1 LTHNYQVKNSPTV
14 SIVIL
19 NWNGAHHL
27 RRFLPSVLKTEYEK
41 LEFVVAD
48 NGSSDDSLELLQKE
62 FPSVRTIRLDRNYG
76 FAEGY
81 NRALQQVSSDYYM
94 ILNSDVL
101 VEPNWIQPL
110 VELLETDTQIAACQ
124 PKILSL
130 QYPDRFDYAGG
141 AGGWLDAYG
150 YPFAKGRIFDLCETD
165 SGQYDDSSPIF
176 WASGAALFIRS
187 AVFHEVD
194 GFDPFFFAHQE
205 EIDLCWR
212 IQRKGYKIYSCPRSV
227 VHHLGGGTLPR
238 GNSLKTYLNF
248 RNNHIMLFK
257 NLSLS
262 RKIFLTPLRFALD
275 GLSAWKGLAGGDP
288 GYFWA
293 IFRSHLSFVGWL
305 FTRSGR
311 YWFSGDKTSSLFG
324 LYRGNL
330 VWDHFVRG
338 KKRFTDI
345 FANSER

>member
-1 LTHNYQVKNSPTV
+1 MNGTPKV

-27 RRFLPSVLKTEYEK
+27 RRFLPAVQKTTYPNVEI
-41 LEFVVAD
+41 VVAD
-48 NGSSDDSLELLQKE
+48 NGSSDDSLTVLHNE
-62 FPSVRTIRLDRNYG
+62 FPAVRVIKLDRNHG

-81 NRALQQVSSDYYM
+81 NLALQKVEADYFM

-101 VEPNWIQPL
+101 VSPPWLGPM
-110 VELLETDTQIAACQ
+110 VSLLESNKEIAACQ

-130 QYPDRFDYAGG
+130 QQPDLFDYAGA
-141 AGGWLDAYG
+141 AGGWLNIYG
-150 YPFAKGRIFDLCETD
+150 YPFAKGRIFDHCEADT
-165 SGQYDDSSPIF
+165 GQYDDSTPIF

-187 AVFHEVD
+187 SVFKEVG

-212 IQRKGYKIYSCPRSV
+212 IQRKGYQIHSCPGSV

-257 NLSLS
+257 NLSFLQ
-262 RKIFLTPLRFALD
+262 KIGVIPMRFALD
-275 GLSAWKGLAGGDP
+275 GLSAWKGLFGGDP
-288 GYFWA
+288 GYFFA
-293 IFRSHLSFVGWL
+293 IFRAHMAFVGWL
-305 FTRSGR
+305 FTRSGP
-311 YWFSGDKTSSLFG
+311 YWTSGGSKYPLRG
-324 LYRGNL
+324 LYFKNV
-330 VWDHFVRG
+330 VWQHFVRG
-338 KKRFTDI
+338 RNKF
-345 FANSER
+345 SEFFSEPAR